1 MLKLE
6 KEEQEGVADETKTSQ
21 NMKILEPEGEL
32 EIALILQRRIRRAE
46 RFAHTHTASPAVG
59 RRSQHLPVASLPST
73 P

>member
-1 MLKLE
+1 
-6 KEEQEGVADETKTSQ
+6 
-21 NMKILEPEGEL
+21 MKILEPEGEL

-46 RFAHTHTASPAVG
+46 RFAHTHTARPAVG